1 MDYLTEWKLTPPI
14 RKQSKFHNEI
24 VYTIPCKVI
33 SIQDN
38 FGSNTHKIRIEHLDF
53 KTGRAVVSDGITYE
67 GTIKNIEEYNI
78 EFPFETTCDIRRLES
93 GEVRFEVYAIG
104 KKISLVKAFIVPQIF
119 KDNYKELNSWIENS
133 DASQSENEELRF

>member
-38 FGSNTHKIRIEHLDF
+38 FGSNTHKITIEHLDF

-67 GTIKNIEEYNI
+67 GTIKNLKAGKPLEEIPLDEKYKTNNDKKLIYNQETG
-78 EFPFETTCDIRRLES
+78 EF
-93 GEVRFEVYAIG
+93 
-104 KKISLVKAFIVPQIF
+104 
-119 KDNYKELNSWIENS
+119 N
-133 DASQSENEELRF
+133 